1 MFLYSEEKDFQNNFY
16 NNTARG
22 GNSIVK
28 LHKKGKLGTNILNTA
43 ILAIVILVVLFS
55 AYAAIIPEAQTGGD
69 DMGDSAVCTAAAC
82 TYNASGS
89 PSTCQW
95 NTTNT
100 SECPNDYDYIPLS
113 NLFAGTGVV
122 FVVVMAALLVLVVR
136 SFLKKGSK

>member
-1 MFLYSEEKDFQNNFY
+1 MLNKLNSKNAE
-16 NNTARG
+16 RG

-28 LHKKGKLGTNILNTA
+28 LHKKGKLNFNILNSA
-43 ILAIVILVVLFS
+43 VLVIVILVVLFS
-55 AYAAIIPEAQTGGD
+55 AYAAIVPEAQTAGD
-69 DMGDSAVCTAAAC
+69 SMGDSDVCTAAAC

-113 NLFAGTGVV
+113 GLFSGTGVV
-122 FVVVMAALLVLVVR
+122 FVVVMAALLVLVVK
-136 SFLKKGSK
+136 SFLTKGSK

>member
-1 MFLYSEEKDFQNNFY
+1 MLNKPNS

-28 LHKKGKLGTNILNTA
+28 LNKKGKLNFNILNSA
-43 ILAIVILVVLFS
+43 VLVIVILVVLFS

-69 DMGDSAVCTAAAC
+69 SLGDSEVCAASSC

-113 NLFAGTGVV
+113 SLFSSTGVV
-122 FVVVMAALLVLVVR
+122 FVVVMAALLVLVIQ
-136 SFLKKGSK
+136 SFMKKGSK